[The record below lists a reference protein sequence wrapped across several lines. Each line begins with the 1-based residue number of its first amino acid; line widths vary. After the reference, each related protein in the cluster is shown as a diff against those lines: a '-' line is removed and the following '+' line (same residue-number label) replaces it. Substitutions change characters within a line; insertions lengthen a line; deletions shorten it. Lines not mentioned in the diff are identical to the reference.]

1 MIPACAVHDRCGGP
15 FTGVSLTG
23 ICDTM
28 IILDSVSLV
37 LNNTAILEEVS
48 FRVGKGEFVF
58 LVGPSGAGKSS
69 ILKLI
74 HFDVFPTAGTVM
86 VQDVDTR
93 KCDKSKIP
101 FHRRSIGFIFQD
113 YKLLKNKTAYE
124 NVAFTLEVTGAKRKI
139 IKQKTLQAL
148 HVVGMTH
155 RLNHRPADLSGG
167 ECQRVAI
174 ARAIVQ
180 EPFILLADEPTGN
193 LDEDNARSIVELLEK
208 INHSGTAVLM
218 ATHRNEFARQTSSGV
233 IHIEEG
239 RIGGCMR

>member
-1 MIPACAVHDRCGGP
+1 MIVFQD
-15 FTGVSLTG
+15 
-23 ICDTM
+23 
-28 IILDSVSLV
+28 VSLV
-37 LNNTAILEEVS
+37 LNNIKILEDVS
-48 FRVGKGEFVF
+48 FSVRKGDFVY

-74 HFDVFPTAGTVM
+74 HFDIFPTAGTVS
-86 VQDVDTR
+86 VRDVETR
-93 KCDKSKIP
+93 TCNRSKIP

-113 YKLLKNKTAYE
+113 YKLLKDKTAFE
-124 NVAFTLEVTGAKRKI
+124 NVAFTLEVTGTKRKL
-139 IKQKTLQAL
+139 IKQKSLQAL

-155 RLNHRPADLSGG
+155 RMNHRPADLSGG

-193 LDEDNARSIVELLEK
+193 LDEDNARSIIELLEK

-218 ATHRNEFARQTSSGV
+218 ATHRAEFATRKSSGV
-233 IHIEEG
+233 VTIEEG
-239 RIGGCMR
+239 RITGCTR